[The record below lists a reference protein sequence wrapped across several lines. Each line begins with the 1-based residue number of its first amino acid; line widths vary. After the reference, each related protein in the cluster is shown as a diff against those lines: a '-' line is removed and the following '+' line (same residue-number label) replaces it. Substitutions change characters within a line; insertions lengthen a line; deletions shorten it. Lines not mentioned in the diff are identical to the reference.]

1 MNRNVT
7 SASSDVKFGELKEL
21 FDVVQIDILTD
32 LRKRFCAD
40 MRERMSDENTIR

>member
-21 FDVVQIDILTD
+21 FDVVRIDILTD
-32 LRKRFCAD
+32 LGDTVLRRYERKDAG
-40 MRERMSDENTIR
+40 